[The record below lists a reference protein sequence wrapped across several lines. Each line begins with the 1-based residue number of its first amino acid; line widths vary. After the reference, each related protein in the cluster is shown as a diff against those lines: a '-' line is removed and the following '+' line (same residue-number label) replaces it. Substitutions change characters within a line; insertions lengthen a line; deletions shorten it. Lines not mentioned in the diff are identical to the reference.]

1 MHHSCL
7 LNDNRDGTFTL
18 VGKYDGLKNM
28 GHCPAMVKTKDPLPE
43 CAPPPVGAR
52 PPATWVTVRQQESF
66 AAIKSDARVRG
77 TLNLCEEKTV
87 DELMLF
93 SSYAMNSSAEVSE
106 DSELS
111 DNSPATPRLDVEEGS
126 SKPEASSGSRLSR
139 SERGS
144 PEDQIRSHTS
154 VHDETRPVKEPF
166 VLSDVE
172 QENWSLVG
180 KFLDGRQAITP
191 KRGYF
196 ATLLSSP
203 RSRDIVT
210 RPGLSFVADQPKKVR
225 LLMVHLTGK
234 EPPVPCNSCA
244 LGRGPFKKCVSVS
257 KKAAGETTNGI
268 VCCTN
273 CAGNGILQHS
283 CNVEELLSQPP
294 AAQLSSPHKE
304 HKKHRNHEP
313 KEQASSGISSQITKI
328 DSHFTLTVHFLK
340 IDGSLEL
347 DAAPSGVRLCSLTTG
362 KVLVELQG
370 NSPFLMG
377 AHGMFKIMPT
387 IGARISNATETEA
400 ILHVSTVKS

>member
-7 LNDNRDGTFTL
+7 LNDNCDGTFTL
-18 VGKYDGLKNM
+18 VGKYDGQKNM
-28 GHCPAMVKTKDPLPE
+28 NHCPAIVKTKDPLPE

-77 TLNLCEEKTV
+77 TLNPCEEKTV
-87 DELMLF
+87 DELMLLSIYSAH
-93 SSYAMNSSAEVSE
+93 SSVEVSE

-111 DNSPATPRLDVEEGS
+111 DNAPATPRLNVDEGS
-126 SKPEASSGSRLSR
+126 SKPEASSGCRLSR

-144 PEDQIRSHTS
+144 LEDQSRSHTS
-154 VHDETRPVKEPF
+154 VHDETRLGKEPF
-166 VLSDVE
+166 VLSDAN
-172 QENWSLVG
+172 QDNWSLVG
-180 KFLDGRQAITP
+180 KFLDGRQAVTP
-191 KRGYF
+191 KRGHF

-210 RPGLSFVADQPKKVR
+210 RPGVSFIADQPKKVR
-225 LLMVHLTGK
+225 LLMVHMTGE

-244 LGRGPFKKCVSVS
+244 IGRGPFKKCVSIS

-273 CAGNGILQHS
+273 CAISTTLQHS

-294 AAQLSSPHKE
+294 AAQGISPHKE
-304 HKKHRNHEP
+304 TKKRKDPEP
-313 KEQASSGISSQITKI
+313 REQASNGIISKITKV
-328 DSHFTLTVHFLK
+328 DSQFTFAVHVLPM
-340 IDGSLEL
+340 DGSLEL
-347 DAAPSGVRLCSLTTG
+347 DAPPSGVRLCSLTTG

-377 AHGMFKIMPT
+377 AHGMFKVTPT
-387 IGARISNATETEA
+387 IGVRISNATETEA
-400 ILHVSTVKS
+400 ILHVSTVKG